1 MNVVVTGCAGLIGAN
16 FCEFLIKQGGYT
28 VFGIDDLSG
37 GFRENVAEGVNFLK
51 ADLTN
56 REDQVSIEE
65 IFSSNKIDYIFNFA
79 AYAAEGLSPFIRQ
92 YNYMSNTVAN
102 AFLINMAIKYSIRRF
117 IFTSSM
123 ATYGE
128 NSVPFVETMQPNPID
143 PYGIAKYACEMDLRV
158 ANKQHNLSY
167 VIIRPHNVIGK
178 YQNLWDPYR
187 NVLGIWM
194 YKALRDEPF
203 TIYGD
208 GEQTRAFT
216 CIDNILQPLLNAA
229 LRPEADTQIINL
241 GGIHEMSINDAAE
254 LVKKITGTDKIIHLD
269 ARHEVKHAWS
279 SFEKSVELL
288 DYKESMSLEEG
299 LRLMWEWAQAAFS
312 EFPDRK
318 LKYWDNYELEKDIYS
333 YWVPTSPF
341 QKRARPNT
349 RE

>member
-1 MNVVVTGCAGLIGAN
+1 MQVVVTGCAGLIGAN
-16 FCEFLIKQGGYT
+16 FCEFLLKQGGYT

-37 GFRENVAEGVNFLK
+37 GYLENVPEGVEFLK

-56 REDQVSIEE
+56 RDDHIEIE
-65 IFSSNKIDYIFNFA
+65 KIFTLHRIDFIFNFA

-92 YNYMSNTVAN
+92 FNYMSNTVAN
-102 AFLINMAIKYSIRRF
+102 AFLINMAIKYNIRRF

-128 NSVPFVETMQPNPID
+128 NSVPYLETMQPNPID

-158 ANKQHNLSY
+158 AHQQHGLSY

-194 YKALRDEPF
+194 YKALRGEPF

-216 CIDNILQPLLNAA
+216 CVENIMQPLLNAA
-229 LRPEADTQIINL
+229 LRPEANTEIINV
-241 GGIHEMSINDAAE
+241 GGIKEMSINQAAD
-254 LVKKITGTDKIIHLD
+254 LVKRITGTDKVIHLEP
-269 ARHEVKHAWS
+269 RHEVKHAWS

-288 DYKESMSLEEG
+288 SYSEDIALEAG
-299 LRLMWEWAQAAFS
+299 LENMWRWAQEAFAK
-312 EFPDRK
+312 FPDRK
-318 LKYWDNYELEKDIYS
+318 LKYWENYELDTNIYS
-333 YWVPTSPF
+333 YWVTFSDTSL
-341 QKRARPNT
+341 RS
-349 RE
+349 

>member
-1 MNVVVTGCAGLIGAN
+1 MKNVVVTGCAGLIGAN
-16 FCEFLIKQGGYT
+16 FCEFLLRKGGYT
-28 VFGIDDLSG
+28 VFGIDNLSG
-37 GFRENVAEGVNFLK
+37 GYLENVPEGVHFIQ
-51 ADLTN
+51 ADLTD
-56 REDQVSIEE
+56 RDDQTKIEE
-65 IFSSNKIDYIFNFA
+65 VFKQNDIHFIYNFA

-102 AFLINMAIKYSIRRF
+102 AFLINMAIKYRIQRF

-128 NSVPFVETMQPNPID
+128 NTVPFVETMQPNPID
-143 PYGIAKYACEMDLRV
+143 PYGIAKYACELDLRV

-194 YKALRDEPF
+194 YKALINEPF

-216 CIDNILQPLLNAA
+216 CVDNIMQPLLNAA
-229 LRPEADTQIINL
+229 LRPEANGQIINV
-241 GGIHEMSINDAAE
+241 GGIKEMSINQAAE
-254 LVKKITGTDKIIHLD
+254 LVKTITDTDRILYLEP
-269 ARHEVKHAWS
+269 RHEVKHAWS

-288 DYKESMSLEEG
+288 DYTETVSLEQG
-299 LRLMWEWAQAAFS
+299 LRDMWAWAQESFAR
-312 EFPDRK
+312 FPDRK
-318 LKYWDNYELEKDIYS
+318 LKYWENYELETDIYS
-333 YWVPTSPF
+333 FW
-341 QKRARPNT
+341 KR
-349 RE
+349 

>member
-1 MNVVVTGCAGLIGAN
+1 MRVVVTGCAGLIGAN

-28 VFGIDDLSG
+28 VYGIDDLSG
-37 GFRENVAEGVNFLK
+37 GYLENVPKGVQFLK

-56 REDQVSIEE
+56 REDQVEIEK
-65 IFSSNKIDYIFNFA
+65 IFTLNQIDFIYNFA

-92 YNYMSNTVAN
+92 FNYMSNTVAN
-102 AFLINMAIKYSIRRF
+102 AFLINMAIKYRIRRF

-128 NSVPFVETMQPNPID
+128 NSVPYVETMQPNPID

-158 ANKQHNLSY
+158 ANQQHNLSY

-194 YKALRDEPF
+194 YKALRGDPF

-229 LRPEADTQIINL
+229 LRPEAHGQIINV
-241 GGIHEMSINDAAE
+241 GGIKEMSINQAAE
-254 LVKKITGTDKIIHLD
+254 LVQQITGTDNVVHLE

-288 DYKESMSLEEG
+288 GYTETLTLEDG
-299 LRLMWEWAQAAFS
+299 LKDMWQWAQEAFAK
-312 EFPDRK
+312 FPDRK
-318 LKYWDNYELEKDIYS
+318 LKYWDNYELKTDIYTFWAKTS
-333 YWVPTSPF
+333 Y
-341 QKRARPNT
+341 K
-349 RE
+349 